1 MMPPSLRP
9 AQLSHPGS
17 AGCPVKT
24 VSSRLESR
32 SPQVIRVDL
41 SSLDVR
47 RPVQEA
53 LTENVSPHG
62 ARVVVSKPWMPNDRL
77 NLRSLRGDFRAR
89 ARVVYCEPVSLN
101 SFALGLQLIAT
112 TGNWK

>member
-1 MMPPSLRP
+1 METR
-9 AQLSHPGS
+9 A
-17 AGCPVKT
+17 
-24 VSSRLESR
+24 SRLEER
-32 SPQVIRVDL
+32 SPEVIRVDL

-62 ARVVVSKPWMPNDRL
+62 ARVVVNRAWAPNDRL
-77 NLRSLRGDFRAR
+77 DLRSLRGDFRAR
-89 ARVVYCEPVSLN
+89 ARVVYCEPLGTD

-112 TGNWK
+112 TGSWK